1 MHGVLA
7 QAESSS
13 SNPLIALAVI
23 AGGFVLGSIAAAVS
37 RRLTSAES
45 RPEVIRSS
53 AGSIATL
60 AFSIVL
66 IASLLIALGMING
79 AAVDQLLTDTALF
92 FPKVIS
98 AAIVVIVANIF
109 SNLAEMGVARSLGH
123 VSPTIRQ
130 RVPKLVKMAIMGFAL
145 IIAANQLGIN
155 TTIVLIAV
163 AALLFGISLASAML
177 AGLGGRSVAEEV
189 AAGRAVRRE
198 LKVGDTIRIGEVEGD
213 IAAIGST
220 STQITGTDRVTLI
233 PNSEIL
239 GQWIQ
244 IMGDG
249 PSISLAPPLDPED
262 HS

>member
-1 MHGVLA
+1 MHGILA
-7 QAESSS
+7 QTDS
-13 SNPLIALAVI
+13 SNALVALAVI
-23 AGGFVLGSIAAAVS
+23 AGGFVLGSLAAAIS
-37 RRLTSAES
+37 RRVTSADS

-66 IASLLIALGMING
+66 IASLIIALGLING
-79 AAVDQLLTDTALF
+79 QAVDQLLSDTARF

-98 AAIVVIVANIF
+98 AAIVVIVANIV

-123 VSPTIRQ
+123 VSPVIRQ
-130 RVPKLVKMAIMGFAL
+130 RVPKLVKSAIMGFAV
-145 IIAANQLGIN
+145 IIAAGQLGIN

-163 AALLFGISLASAML
+163 AALLFGISLAAAML

-189 AAGRAVRRE
+189 AAGRAIRRE
-198 LKVGDTIRIGEVEGD
+198 LKVGDTVRIGEIEGD

-220 STQITGTDRVTLI
+220 STQITAPDRVTLV
-233 PNSEIL
+233 PNTEIL

-244 IMGDG
+244 IMGNG
-249 PSISLAPPLDPED
+249 PSISLAPSLEPDRDL
-262 HS
+262 